1 MTHKIKIEKTYADAV
16 LSGDKTFEVR
26 YDDRGYQKGDVVEFN
41 VIDNYDHEINHP
53 LNDKE
58 FEITYVL
65 HGWGIKDGW
74 CVFGIKEAVEH
85 KPECEDCDYQK
96 FTKQFIDGVVDV
108 MKKNGISS
116 VDELVSRLKGE
127 GS

>member
-1 MTHKIKIEKTYADAV
+1 M
-16 LSGDKTFEVR
+16 
-26 YDDRGYQKGDVVEFN
+26 VEFN
-41 VIDNYDHEINHP
+41 VIDNYGHEINHP

-85 KPECEDCDYQK
+85 KPECEDRAYRK
-96 FTKQFIDGVVDV
+96 FPKQFSDGVVDV

-116 VDELVSRLKGE
+116 VEELVSRLKGE
-127 GS
+127 GT